1 MIWAD
6 IREHIIDKSES
17 HGGEIMQ
24 YAIELYYDEDTEN
37 KLFQLSEGIADKK
50 SAQSFWSGRQG
61 RILL

>member
-1 MIWAD
+1 MESGFSKMIWAD

-37 KLFQLSEGIADKK
+37 K
-50 SAQSFWSGRQG
+50 
-61 RILL
+61 